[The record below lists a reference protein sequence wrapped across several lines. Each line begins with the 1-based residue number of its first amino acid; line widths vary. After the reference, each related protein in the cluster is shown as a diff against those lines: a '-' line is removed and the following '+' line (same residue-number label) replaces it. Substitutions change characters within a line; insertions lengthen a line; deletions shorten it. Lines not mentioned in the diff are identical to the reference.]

1 MLILFFIKKGEKF
14 VSDNNLFIRA
24 SRKEDFLDL
33 VFELVNVHTKGF
45 PLRLVRSN
53 AFKPVLLIVHFPP
66 QHIVEEV
73 FKESE
78 PFVSPIKAMLSGP
91 SRLVFELPNYQES
104 WPLTLETLLNWKDYK
119 PVVPKLP
126 DSPLPDS
133 LPDPKIFEGKT
144 ALEIPTGLYLSP
156 VESGVWYNIIRPEG
170 HDGRFVLWHTQLG
183 DKKKENE
190 NSYREGGTTH
200 IITKSNRSIP
210 FEDKNPSLTED
221 HLRQIVRL
229 TTDFTLPKFP
239 GGMSEDAWKDKL
251 KSLHIPLKYIPS
263 PINIR
268 RLMLSSAGAWANFE
282 GIWNYPT
289 VFDITLGYPLFD
301 LEGWHHIITQ
311 GRDQFVKTVTKAF
324 LCDTGHAVSIITI
337 TERRFEPYVIPN
349 GQNVKGAHAVLRKY
363 SFIEVRE
370 PEKNYEIL
378 APAYLHD
385 RREMPFKWIK
395 ITTTTTPHIENASLS
410 ESFWPK
416 VKVQDR
422 EEFFRFKMVAED
434 WDGNIVSFERPLKCI
449 PINKNKRI
457 SWKNE
462 VIDYNNTTS
471 DLRRAQLNHQ
481 SIAYAKTENDSKGK
495 TTLETDTVTFNAQLV
510 EGVKEDV
517 LNQLAYYNPRFLP
530 QIESAGVNIPAAEQ
544 FTGRKFETKSINY
557 ERAYLVNGF
566 DRAANKG
573 EVFVK
578 LAQNLDLS
586 LPTEKAGGLITP
598 NTSIEG
604 LSRALGPV
612 AKLED
617 IKIGTF
623 DPRNMFAGAKF
634 LGGIEL
640 KDILDV
646 VANFDPLKIKE
657 LEKNLTPDQLIQKL
671 NDPNFKLE
679 APMLTNRRLPN
690 NAIETRYLWKPK
702 IKDLKQGFFSFLT
715 LKGETNFP
723 NDAQLSINVQM
734 VTAPNGSPP
743 TYIILG
749 TLREFALEFA
759 NALVLRL
766 SSLRFTAENGKKMDV
781 NAERLD
787 LVFKGPLQ
795 FVETLKNI
803 IPPNGFSDPP
813 FVNVTAT
820 GVTAGFTLG
829 IPSFG
834 VGIFSLQNI
843 NLSASLS
850 LPFVD
855 QPAGVRF
862 AVSERQKPFNVS
874 VSGFAGG
881 GFFALALNAK
891 GIETIEAS
899 IEFGGNISINLGVA
913 SGGVYVMAGI
923 YFGMTGNEVK
933 LTGYLRCGGNVSVLG
948 LVSVTVE
955 FYMGLTIREKGN
967 GKVEVWGQASLTVGV
982 KIAFFSKSVSL
993 TVERRFAGAA
1003 GDPTFAQI
1011 MGPDHP
1017 GGYPV
1022 EWEKYCMAFA

>member
-1 MLILFFIKKGEKF
+1 M
-14 VSDNNLFIRA
+14 SNDNLFIRVL
-24 SRKEDFLDL
+24 RKEDFLDL
-33 VFELVNVHTKGF
+33 IFEIVNIRTNGY
-45 PLRLVRSN
+45 PLHLVRRN
-53 AFKPVLLIVHFPP
+53 AGEPVLLIVHFPA

-73 FKESE
+73 FKEGD
-78 PFVSPIKAMLSGP
+78 PYVIPVKAMLSGP
-91 SRLVFELPNYQES
+91 SRLVFELPNDENN
-104 WPLTLETLLNWKDYK
+104 WPLTMETLLNWKNYK

-156 VESGVWYNIIRPEG
+156 DESGVWYNVIRPEG

-210 FEDKNPSLTED
+210 FADENRSLTEN
-221 HLRQIVRL
+221 HLSEIVRL
-229 TTDFTLPKFP
+229 TTDFTLPNFP

-289 VFDITLGYPLFD
+289 VFDTTLGYPLFG

-349 GQNVKGAHAVLRKY
+349 GQNVKGANAVLRKY

-395 ITTTTTPHIENASLS
+395 ITTTTTPHIENASLI

-422 EEFFRFKMVAED
+422 EELFRFKMVAED
-434 WDGNIVSFERPLKCI
+434 WDGNIVSFERPLMCI
-449 PINKNKRI
+449 PINKDKRI
-457 SWKNE
+457 SWKNV
-462 VIDYNNTTS
+462 VIDYNITPS

-495 TTLETDTVTFNAQLV
+495 TTLETETVTFRAQLV

-530 QIESAGVNIPAAEQ
+530 QIESAGVYIPAAEQ
-544 FTGRKFETKSINY
+544 LTGRKFDKTIVE
-557 ERAYLVNGF
+557 F
-566 DRAANKG
+566 DRDSYLKHGFNQEFNKG
-573 EVFVK
+573 EVFVQLVK
-578 LAQNLDLS
+578 KLDLS
-586 LPTEKAGGLITP
+586 LPTEKAGGLVTP
-598 NTSIEG
+598 NTSIGG

-612 AKLED
+612 ANPEEISKGKYNPAGLLENA
-617 IKIGTF
+617 
-623 DPRNMFAGAKF
+623 RF
-634 LGGIEL
+634 LGGIKL
-640 KDILDV
+640 KDILKEV
-646 VANFDPLKIKE
+646 SFDPLKIKE
-657 LEKNLTPDQLIQKL
+657 IESTLTPDQLIQKL

-690 NAIETRYLWKPK
+690 NAIETRLLWKPE
-702 IKDLKQGFFSFLT
+702 IKDFTLGIFSFLT
-715 LKGETNFP
+715 LKGKTNFP

-743 TYIILG
+743 TYIIIG
-749 TLREFALEFA
+749 TLREFALDFA
-759 NALVLRL
+759 KAMMLRL
-766 SSLRFTAENGKKMDV
+766 STLRFTAENGKKMDIS
-781 NAERLD
+781 AEGLD
-787 LVFKGPLQ
+787 LVFNGPLK

-813 FVNVTAT
+813 FVDVTAS
-820 GVTAGFTLG
+820 GVIAGFTLG

-834 VGIFSLQNI
+834 VGIFSIENI
-843 NLSASLS
+843 NLSAALS

-862 AVSERQKPFNVS
+862 AFSERQKPFKVS

-881 GFFALALNAK
+881 GFFALALSAK
-891 GIETIEAS
+891 GIEAIEAS

-955 FYMGLTIREKGN
+955 FYMGLTIRDKGN

-993 TVERRFAGAA
+993 KVERRFAGAA